1 MPIRLDDDGTRVT
14 LDLHGASVEQ
24 GLELVRST
32 ARLAA
37 ARGRASL
44 NVIHGSSTSDPLA
57 RNRSLKHALH
67 DLYQTGGLPGV
78 TGALRH
84 EGSTLLSL
92 HLGGRADP
100 RRLTLRDVW

>member
-24 GLELVRST
+24 GLTLVRK
-32 ARLAA
+32 AVQLAA
-37 ARGRASL
+37 ARGRVSL

-57 RNRSLKHALH
+57 RNRSLKHAVH
-67 DLYQTGGLPGV
+67 DLYEGGGLPGV

-92 HLGGRADP
+92 PLGGRPDP

>member
-24 GLELVRST
+24 GLALVRTT

-44 NVIHGSSTSDPLA
+44 CVIHGSSTSDPLA
-57 RNRSLKHALH
+57 RNRSIKHALQ
-67 DLYQTGGLPGV
+67 DLLETGGLPGV
-78 TGALRH
+78 TGALH
-84 EGSTLLSL
+84 QGGSTLLSL
-92 HLGGRADP
+92 PLGGRADP